1 MSFESVF
8 RPSVPARLLG
18 VLFIAVVCA
27 FSAGCGSTKLSAK
40 LGKEGATAEK
50 EPPPPPPPPAK
61 KCESLAEKCEGGKGT
76 RIPIVSSGQSFEPVS
91 GWAYAAESE
100 ATIAQL
106 GDSGPAF
113 AALGYEG
120 GDPKTDAAT
129 RDAALETL
137 IGKIGVAVKS
147 KKLRWNKPLEES
159 DIGKLK
165 VSMWQL
171 EGANRGDK
179 RGPLLV
185 FAAPLTDGK
194 ALLGIAFVP
203 DDDETSADA
212 NMLCGMSERVS
223 PLVSGLM
230 SMDTTDP
237 PATTAAS
244 PWNDSW
250 IQVAK
255 SLNG

>member
-1 MSFESVF
+1 MSFEPVLRS
-8 RPSVPARLLG
+8 SVPARPVSPRLGRTTRRFLG
-18 VLFIAVVCA
+18 VLSIAVLCA
-27 FSAGCGSTKLSAK
+27 SSVGCGSTKLSAK
-40 LGKEGATAEK
+40 LGEEAASAKKDPPKA
-50 EPPPPPPPPAK
+50 PPPPK
-61 KCESLAEKCEGGKGT
+61 KCESLADKCEGGKGS
-76 RIPIVSSGQSFEPVS
+76 RIPIVNSGQSFEPIS

-100 ATIAQL
+100 ATISQL
-106 GDSGPAF
+106 GDNGPAF
-113 AALGYEG
+113 AALGYDG

-129 RDAALETL
+129 RDTALETL
-137 IGKIGVAVKS
+137 VGKIGVTVKS

-203 DDDETSADA
+203 DDDTTSADA
-212 NMLCGMSERVS
+212 SILTSIETIAPDKG
-223 PLVSGLM
+223 SG
-230 SMDTTDP
+230 
-237 PATTAAS
+237 
-244 PWNDSW
+244 
-250 IQVAK
+250 K
-255 SLNG
+255 